1 VGLPRTPPRAGIEA
15 LAPVRGRR
23 RLHRRGRRR
32 ARRPVAL
39 ERLAD
44 GARHPPPARRGAVKV
59 VFGKLVCGKLVIS
72 GFAEVVISHTN
83 YVRAQSIR
91 WTIARLYERSDP
103 AFCQRGLVVYPNR
116 NFP

>member
-1 VGLPRTPPRAGIEA
+1 
-15 LAPVRGRR
+15 
-23 RLHRRGRRR
+23 
-32 ARRPVAL
+32 
-39 ERLAD
+39 LAD

-59 VFGKLVCGKLVIS
+59 VFGKLVFGKLVIS